1 MEVSA
6 IFPPSLD
13 TPDHIA
19 LAEELGYERAYVYD
33 VPVTYA
39 DTGITLAMAAART
52 SRIRL
57 GVAVL
62 TPHLRHLVVNA
73 ALVAHLA
80 TIAPGRFDVGIGS
93 GFTSAA
99 YIGRKPAKWADVERY
114 AEDLRTLLA
123 GGDTEVDGTVV
134 SLMHPPRSGIRFP
147 IDVPI
152 WIGAHGPKAYACA
165 TRLNA
170 AGIITVP
177 MHGDTEVTFEGP
189 SQVMF
194 YCTVLED
201 GESLESPRV
210 LEAAGPGAALALH
223 LGQQGPLAGTPEAVG
238 FEAAIAEFDASRR
251 HLEHHRGHLM
261 EPTEIDRR
269 FLNATAISR
278 GTATGTAA
286 EVANTLRYL
295 EASGAAGVL
304 YQPGGPDIEREL
316 RAFYEAAQ
324 ARHDLPAPAVQA
336 L

>member
-1 MEVSA
+1 MEISA

-19 LAEELGYERAYVYD
+19 LAEELGYERAYMYD

-39 DTGITLAMAAART
+39 DTGITLAMAAERT

-57 GVAVL
+57 GVAVV
-62 TPHLRHLVVNA
+62 TPHLRHLAVNA

-114 AEDLRTLLA
+114 TQNMRTLLA
-123 GGDTEVDGTVV
+123 GGEVEVDGTVV
-134 SLMHPPRSGIRFP
+134 ALMHPPRSGIRFP
-147 IDVPI
+147 IEVPI
-152 WIGAHGPKAYACA
+152 WIGAHGPKAYECA

-177 MHGDTEVTFEGP
+177 MHGDTNVTYKGP

-194 YCTVLED
+194 YCTILED
-201 GESLESPRV
+201 GETLESPRV
-210 LEAAGPGAALALH
+210 VEAAGPGAALALH
-223 LGQQGPLAGTPEAVG
+223 LGQQGPLAGTPEAAG
-238 FEAAIAEFDASRR
+238 YEAAIAEFDESRR
-251 HLEHHRGHLM
+251 HLERNRGHLL
-261 EPTEIDRR
+261 EPNAIDRR
-269 FLNATAISR
+269 FLNPTVISR

-286 EVANTLRYL
+286 EVGGILGYL
-295 EASGAAGVL
+295 ESTGAAGVL

-316 RAFYEAAQ
+316 RAFYAAAQ
-324 ARHDLPAPAVQA
+324 ARPDLPAPAAQA